1 MPDLSTSPV
10 SPNMQNPNVS
20 VYLKPWR
27 ECRCCNKYYLNEFA
41 VDIASNFDSFV
52 RGKYPDDT
60 QLQVEACYLKL
71 RALYLYFMFE
81 RLTLTAEQKR
91 KREVGVT
98 ANEILSLIYQMK
110 GGLSLQPMRYIAIN
124 EGTEESARR
133 AVAYFEK
140 CLAVN
145 KKIGNG
151 QGVATTK
158 SNIADAISMYEGGN
172 DNEEFKK
179 IK

>member
-1 MPDLSTSPV
+1 M
-10 SPNMQNPNVS
+10 
-20 VYLKPWR
+20 
-27 ECRCCNKYYLNEFA
+27 
-41 VDIASNFDSFV
+41 
-52 RGKYPDDT
+52 
-60 QLQVEACYLKL
+60 
-71 RALYLYFMFE
+71 
-81 RLTLTAEQKR
+81 
-91 KREVGVT
+91 EVGVT

-140 CLAVN
+140 CLVVN

-151 QGVATTK
+151 QGVATK

-172 DNEEFKK
+172 DNKELLTASQQLYLTRSSSRAKLADDDVISIENSEDEGYDTSNNASE
-179 IK
+179 

>member
-1 MPDLSTSPV
+1 M
-10 SPNMQNPNVS
+10 
-20 VYLKPWR
+20 
-27 ECRCCNKYYLNEFA
+27 
-41 VDIASNFDSFV
+41 
-52 RGKYPDDT
+52 
-60 QLQVEACYLKL
+60 KL

-172 DNEEFKK
+172 DNKELLTASQQLYLTRSSSRAKLADDDVISIENSEDEGYDTSNNASE
-179 IK
+179 

>member
-1 MPDLSTSPV
+1 MYTS
-10 SPNMQNPNVS
+10 SRGENV
-20 VYLKPWR
+20 VVVI
-27 ECRCCNKYYLNEFA
+27 NI
-41 VDIASNFDSFV
+41 DIASNFDSFV

-151 QGVATTK
+151 QGVVQYPCMKVETIMR
-158 SNIADAISMYEGGN
+158 SC
-172 DNEEFKK
+172 
-179 IK
+179 

>member
-1 MPDLSTSPV
+1 VIVHAVGQMPDLSTSPV

-91 KREVGVT
+91 KT
-98 ANEILSLIYQMK
+98 SW
-110 GGLSLQPMRYIAIN
+110 GGPNMVMN
-124 EGTEESARR
+124 GSA
-133 AVAYFEK
+133 
-140 CLAVN
+140 
-145 KKIGNG
+145 
-151 QGVATTK
+151 
-158 SNIADAISMYEGGN
+158 
-172 DNEEFKK
+172 
-179 IK
+179 

>member
-1 MPDLSTSPV
+1 L
-10 SPNMQNPNVS
+10 
-20 VYLKPWR
+20 
-27 ECRCCNKYYLNEFA
+27 
-41 VDIASNFDSFV
+41 
-52 RGKYPDDT
+52 
-60 QLQVEACYLKL
+60 
-71 RALYLYFMFE
+71 
-81 RLTLTAEQKR
+81 
-91 KREVGVT
+91 EVGVT

-110 GGLSLQPMRYIAIN
+110 GGLSLQPMRYSKFEAYKYNIHGHIAIN

-172 DNEEFKK
+172 DNKELLTASQQLYLTRSSSRAKLADDDVISIENSEDEGYDTSNNASE
-179 IK
+179 